1 MSDCPVLITCP
12 AGETPRAS
20 SDPVLQGGLQPP
32 GPLRRTCRGATQTAS
47 NGARAMSFSTHFT
60 HAITRRP
67 AASIIRGLRA
77 VDTGTPDLAVMQ
89 SHHDAYIATLKETGA
104 TVLELPSLEAYPDS
118 VFVEDTALCLPQGAV
133 VMRPGAPSRL
143 GEAAEMAP
151 QLQALYR
158 QVVAITGPDSFI
170 EGGDILVTE
179 REILVGRSART
190 NAAGIAELTALVT
203 PWGHRVREVHTPAG
217 VLHFKTDCSLLDA
230 DTVLSTRRLSASGCF
245 DSYRVIDVAEGEE
258 AAANTIRFNDLVLMA
273 AGFPRTRDAI
283 AAAGLTV
290 REIGNSE
297 CAKLD
302 GGMSCLSLRFTPHQ

>member
-1 MSDCPVLITCP
+1 
-12 AGETPRAS
+12 
-20 SDPVLQGGLQPP
+20 
-32 GPLRRTCRGATQTAS
+32 
-47 NGARAMSFSTHFT
+47 MSFSTHFS

-67 AASIIRGLRA
+67 AASITAGLRA
-77 VDTGTPDLAVMQ
+77 MDTGAPDLARMLA
-89 SHHDAYIATLKETGA
+89 HHAAYVATLRETGA
-104 TVLELPSLEAYPDS
+104 KVIELPPLDAFPDS

-133 VMRPGAPSRL
+133 IMRPGAPSRL

-151 QLQALYR
+151 HLQALYG
-158 QVVAITGPDSFI
+158 QVVAITAKDSFI

-190 NAAGIAELTALVT
+190 NAAGIADLTRLVA
-203 PWGHRVREVHTPAG
+203 PWGHKVREVHTPPG

-245 DSYRVIDVAEGEE
+245 KGYRVIDVATGEE
-258 AAANTIRFNDLVLMA
+258 AAANTIRFNDLVLMP
-273 AGFPRTRDAI
+273 AGFPKTRDAI
-283 AAAGLTV
+283 LAAGLTV

-302 GGMSCLSLRFTPHQ
+302 GGMSCLSLRFTPGA